1 MLTKYWTVDS
11 SVDDSAHA
19 AAGFIH
25 PSMAAIQEAAEMIR
39 AGKVVA
45 FPTETVYGLG
55 ADARSDAAVE
65 RIFAA
70 KGRPSDNPLI
80 VHIASMAQLDELVG
94 PRSATAQRLMER
106 FWPGPLTL
114 VLPARPGAVS
124 KLVTAGLPSVAV
136 RWPAHPLALLLLGAA
151 GCPVAAPS
159 ANRSGR
165 PSPTEASHVKEDLDG
180 CIDGIVDGG
189 PTSVGLESTVVEVN
203 GEHVSVLRPGCV
215 TLAQLE
221 EALAPDSFY
230 NGNGAKVSPFVPEAE
245 DDTNAPK
252 SPGTKYAH
260 YAPRGMMSIVMASP
274 ASKTNTTNMANPPL
288 SASQRVTDW
297 IQTHLTE
304 AEQRSEKTGVLAFIH
319 SNSQYK
325 ADLVINLGPMNDL
338 STAAQG
344 LYSALRRFDTEK
356 ITYILAESCSE
367 EGIGYAI
374 MNRLLKA
381 AGNRVIYV

>member
-1 MLTKYWTVDS
+1 MLTQYWTVDP
-11 SVDDSAHA
+11 SVAVSAD
-19 AAGFIH
+19 AGSIN
-25 PSMAAIQEAAEMIR
+25 PSLAAIQEAAEMIR

-65 RIFAA
+65 RVFAA

-80 VHIASMAQLDELVG
+80 VHIASLSQLDELVG

-124 KLVTAGLPSVAV
+124 KLVTAGLPTVAV
-136 RWPAHPLALLLLGAA
+136 RRPAHPLALLLLGAA

-180 CIDGIVDGG
+180 CIDGIIDGG
-189 PTSVGLESTVVEVN
+189 PTRVGLESTVVEVN
-203 GEHVSVLRPGCV
+203 GEHVRVLRPGCV

-221 EALAPDSFY
+221 EALAADASY
-230 NGNGAKVSPFVPEAE
+230 GGAQISPFVLHAE
-245 DDTNAPK
+245 EDTSAPK
-252 SPGTKYAH
+252 SPGTKYGH
-260 YAPRGMMSIVMASP
+260 YAPRGTMFIVMEHGNDTDS
-274 ASKTNTTNMANPPL
+274 
-288 SASQRVTDW
+288 SQRVRNG
-297 IQTHLTE
+297 IQTRLTE
-304 AEQRSEKTGVLAFIH
+304 AAQRGEKTGVLVFTH
-319 SNSQYK
+319 RNTRYK
-325 ADLVINLGPMNDL
+325 ADLVINLSPNNDL

-344 LYSALRRFDTEK
+344 LYSALRRFDTEN

-367 EGIGYAI
+367 EGIGHAI

-381 AGNRVIYV
+381 AGNRMIYI